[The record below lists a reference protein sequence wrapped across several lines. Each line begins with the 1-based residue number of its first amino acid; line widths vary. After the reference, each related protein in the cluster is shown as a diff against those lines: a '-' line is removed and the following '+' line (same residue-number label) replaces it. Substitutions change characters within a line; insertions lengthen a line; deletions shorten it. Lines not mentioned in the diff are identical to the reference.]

1 MYCIVYFLLLY
12 LHKITTVQ
20 YTIPYAMKKTVSI
33 SLGGLA
39 FTLEEDAY
47 SVLESYIEQLKR
59 RFISDKDCLEII
71 GDIESRMA
79 EHLHEKAPSTDRV
92 LSVDDIKWVIGIM
105 GQPSEFG
112 DEKNNSESFTTSS
125 NASYRRMYRDP
136 DNRIIG
142 GIAAGMGAYFKT
154 DPLLFRIIFAITS
167 FWGGIGA
174 IVYIILWVVLPEA
187 LTASEK
193 LEMRGEAVTAEN
205 IGRSFKGS
213 SK

>member
-1 MYCIVYFLLLY
+1 MYCIVLSLLLY
-12 LHKITTVQ
+12 LQKITTVS
-20 YTIPYAMKKTVSI
+20 YTIPNAMKKTVSV
-33 SLGGLA
+33 SLGGFA
-39 FTLEEDAY
+39 FMLEEDAFFA
-47 SVLESYIEQLKR
+47 LESYIEQLKR
-59 RFISDKDCLEII
+59 RFVSDKDCLEII

-92 LSVDDIKWVIGIM
+92 LSVDDIKRVIGIM

-112 DEKNNSESFTTSS
+112 DEKDSSEGFASTS

-142 GIAAGMGAYFKT
+142 GVAAGMGAYFKT

-187 LTASEK
+187 ITAAEK
-193 LEMRGEAVTAEN
+193 LEMRGEPVTAEN